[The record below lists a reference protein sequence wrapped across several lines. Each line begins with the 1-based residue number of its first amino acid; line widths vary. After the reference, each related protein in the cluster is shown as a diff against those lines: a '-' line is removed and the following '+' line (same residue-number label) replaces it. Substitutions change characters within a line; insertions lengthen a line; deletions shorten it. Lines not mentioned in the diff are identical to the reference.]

1 MSTGRRT
8 RANSI
13 HSLILLAALAAI
25 PGVEF
30 VQGASAGMPEN
41 ARAKSYG
48 SGWECNRGYRRA
60 DRACAAIIV
69 PSNAY
74 LGPSGDRWECDRGYS
89 KIDEACVAVKVPPHG
104 YLADTSYGSG

>member
-1 MSTGRRT
+1 MNKIRRT

-13 HSLILLAALAAI
+13 HSLILLVALATVPDIVFA
-25 PGVEF
+25 
-30 VQGASAGMPEN
+30 QGASAGMPKN
-41 ARAKSYG
+41 ASAKSYG

-74 LGPSGDRWECDRGYS
+74 LSPSGDRWECDRGYS
-89 KIDEACVAVKVPPHG
+89 KIDEAIAVGH
-104 YLADTSYGSG
+104 SSR